1 MLKANVGLSR
11 MLSGNDQSTGF
22 SLNLEGEINASLDD
36 PQSVVERI
44 KELYDLAEE
53 ALDQQIDRYQ
63 SLTAIASRDRDH
75 PMPNR
80 DGHQADG
87 STNGHAPPRNGHQNG
102 KPATAEPASNKQVQF
117 LQTLAKRRKLFGAKL
132 EGFIGEVLGRRCSP
146 NDLSKKEA
154 GTVIDALNSEEA
166 IAC

>member
-11 MLSGNDQSTGF
+11 KLSEDYQSTGF

-63 SLTAIASRDRDH
+63 SNSAIASRDQDH
-75 PMPNR
+75 PMPNK
-80 DGHQADG
+80 GHQADG

-102 KPATAEPASNKQVQF
+102 KPATAEPASDKQVQF
-117 LQTLAKRRKLFGAKL
+117 LQTLAKRRKLFGAEL
-132 EGFIGEVLGRRCSP
+132 EGFIGEFLGRRCSP

-154 GTVIDALNSEEA
+154 GMVIDALNSEEA
-166 IAC
+166 VAC